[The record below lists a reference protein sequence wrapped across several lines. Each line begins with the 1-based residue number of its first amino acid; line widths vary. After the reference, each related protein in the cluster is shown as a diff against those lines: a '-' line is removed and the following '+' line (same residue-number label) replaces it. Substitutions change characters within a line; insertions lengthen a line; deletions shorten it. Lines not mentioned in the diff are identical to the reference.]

1 MAWLRTTAAEVLGLF
16 VDDGPFAAAILIWIG
31 AAWLVLPRL
40 GLPGAAQAPILFAGL
55 ASLLMGSA
63 LRAVRR

>member
-1 MAWLRTTAAEVLGLF
+1 MAWLRTTAVEVLGLF
-16 VDDGPFAAAILIWIG
+16 VDDGPFAAAILVWIA

-40 GLPGAAQAPILFAGL
+40 GLPEAAQGPILFAGL
-55 ASLLMGSA
+55 ASLLTGSA

>member
-1 MAWLRTTAAEVLGLF
+1 MAWLRTIAAEMLGLF
-16 VDDGPFAAAILIWIG
+16 VDDGPFAAAILVWI
-31 AAWLVLPRL
+31 ALAWLVLPRL
-40 GLPGAAQAPILFAGL
+40 GLPETAKGPILFAGL